1 MDNAN
6 KYLGWGRVLLQ
17 QHASDSAFDRF
28 AHYYAEWRI
37 KQDDPSTALD
47 AEAVSSAFLKGHMKM
62 SLEDLRR
69 VCCPEQWT
77 TGSYGLFGPR
87 LRKRMFTV
95 RGCEL
100 LAPLS
105 SFEAAGFDLP
115 SLAATILEG
124 KSVCGVV
131 DGTEETWAAILRM
144 LIEKWSHN

>member
-6 KYLGWGRVLLQ
+6 KYLAWEHALLQ

-37 KQDDPSTALD
+37 KQDDPSHTLE
-47 AEAVSSAFLKGHMKM
+47 AETESSAFLKRHMQM

-69 VCCPEQWT
+69 LCCPEQWT

-95 RGCEL
+95 RGSTL

-105 SFEAAGFDLP
+105 SCEADGIDLP
-115 SLAATILEG
+115 SLVTAIMEG
-124 KSVCGVV
+124 KSVCGVA
-131 DGTEETWAAILRM
+131 DGAEGTWAAILRI
-144 LIEKWSHN
+144 LAEKWK